1 MLYYIEY
8 FISFSFHF
16 FKATCREFYNETDP
30 SLVLKSPGF
39 DTGSY
44 PNNIKCTWTIES
56 PEQAAGITIR
66 FKYFDL
72 EPTKRCSKYDY
83 VAVYAQGNG
92 ETQWKKVN
100 VTFYGISK
108 YHLYLKSHGRR

>member
-1 MLYYIEY
+1 MYENI
-8 FISFSFHF
+8 IVF
-16 FKATCREFYNETDP
+16 FVVDSSCNYFYNETDP

-39 DTGSY
+39 DTGLY
-44 PNNIKCTWTIES
+44 PDNKKCAWTIES

-83 VAVYAQGNG
+83 VMLYAQGNG
-92 ETQWKKVN
+92 ESNWKQV
-100 VTFYGISK
+100 
-108 YHLYLKSHGRR
+108 YHLL